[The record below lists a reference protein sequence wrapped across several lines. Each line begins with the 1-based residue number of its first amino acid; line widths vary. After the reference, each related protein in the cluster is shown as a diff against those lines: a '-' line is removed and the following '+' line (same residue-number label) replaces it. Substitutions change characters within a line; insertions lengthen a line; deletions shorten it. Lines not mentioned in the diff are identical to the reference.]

1 MMNSNLL
8 LPVHVYFYVALCG
21 LFAASVFVGD
31 NLSMFH
37 PFQLLLENNILE
49 LSLKDWFG
57 KNEFKW
63 LILNMEHY
71 IQIIIFS

>member
-49 LSLKDWFG
+49 LSLKD
-57 KNEFKW
+57 
-63 LILNMEHY
+63 
-71 IQIIIFS
+71 